1 MKKRISMTPL
11 KIGGI
16 TIKNRYQAGAVT
28 GRFLLYDQTGGYTP
42 NGVEYQV
49 AYARG
54 GFGLI
59 VTGSNYG
66 DQTVDP
72 FNILSDKPSPL
83 YAPKI
88 SGYTFRT
95 VTERVHQYGSK
106 IFLQVAFGPGR
117 MRNGK
122 APSVLP
128 TLKDPSKF
136 TEELTREE
144 IERLLSEAI
153 RLAEYAKSNGF
164 DGVEIHAHFGYL
176 LDQFEM
182 KCTNLRTDEYGGD
195 LDGRLTVYRKL
206 ITGIKQACGKDF
218 PVAIRMALKTYMK
231 SFTEASLDGSC
242 EFGRDIDETI
252 EVAKKLESYGIDM
265 FNFNSG
271 TYESHYYCVNPYY
284 MEKGYNLELAKR
296 VKKEVSVPVFCTGLM
311 DDAEMCE
318 QALEKGDIDG
328 ITICRAAMVDTQY
341 ARKVSEERISDI
353 RPCIQCCSCEH
364 WNLKTGVPLC
374 SANPAAMREWSY
386 GIPKAAVS
394 KKIAVIGGG
403 IGGLVS
409 AHTAALAGHQVTLY
423 EKEKQV
429 GGHMLDAAQQSFKT
443 GIGKLNQWYQHELKK
458 LGVPVHTGCEMTA
471 EAIKKLDTD
480 IVILATGSTY
490 AVPQISGIES
500 ANIHYA
506 PEILKNSH
514 ALGKLLGEN
523 VAVIGGGCVGG
534 EIAYDLAAN
543 HQKKVT
549 LIEQKSAIAKDSVTT
564 DDVHQM
570 LNELLAYHH
579 VDILCDTRAVAVD
592 EHSVTVES
600 KGTQEQ
606 LAADS
611 IIAAT
616 GVAPVPSLYDEL
628 KGSGLE
634 LYEVGDII
642 GNLNTIQTTSAQAY
656 EIARSL

>member
-11 KIGGI
+11 NIGGI

-28 GRFLLYDQTGGYTP
+28 GRFLLYDQMGGYTP

-72 FNILSDKPSPL
+72 FNVLNDKPSPL
-83 YAPKI
+83 YAPKV

-106 IFLQVAFGPGR
+106 IFLQIAFGPGR

-136 TEELTREE
+136 TEELTKEE
-144 IERLLSEAI
+144 IERLLSEAV
-153 RLAEYAKSNGF
+153 RLAEYAKANGF
-164 DGVEIHAHFGYL
+164 DGAEIHAHFGYL

-182 KCTNLRTDEYGGD
+182 KRTNLRTDEYGGD

-206 ITGIKQACGKDF
+206 ITGIKEACGQEF

-231 SFTEASLDGSC
+231 SFTEASLDGSD

-284 MEKGYNLELAKR
+284 MEKGYNLELAKQ
-296 VKKEVSVPVFCTGLM
+296 VKKEVSVPIFCTGLM

-318 QALEKGDIDG
+318 QALERGDIDG

-341 ARKVSEERISDI
+341 ARKVSEERVSHI

-394 KKIAVIGGG
+394 KKVAVIGGG
-403 IGGLVS
+403 IGGLVA
-409 AHTAALAGHQVTLY
+409 AHTAALAGHQVAVY
-423 EKEKQV
+423 EKGAQA
-429 GGHMLDAAQQSFKT
+429 GGHMLAAAAQSFKA
-443 GIGKLNQWYQHELKK
+443 GIEKLNQWYQRELKH
-458 LGVPVHTGCEMTA
+458 LGVSIHTSCDMTA
-471 EAIKKLDTD
+471 EAVKRLGVDV
-480 IVILATGSTY
+480 VILATGSVY
-490 AVPQISGIES
+490 AVPQISGIAS
-500 ANIHYA
+500 AKVHYA
-506 PEILKNSH
+506 PEILRNSPS
-514 ALGKLLGEN
+514 LGHMLGN
-523 VAVIGGGCVGG
+523 KVAVIGGGCVGG
-534 EIAYDLAAN
+534 EIAYDLTAN
-543 HQKKVT
+543 HGKQVT
-549 LIEQKSAIAKDSVTT
+549 LIEQKSEVAKDAVTT

-570 LNELLAYHH
+570 LNELLSYHH
-579 VDILCDTRAVAVD
+579 VQILRGTRAVAV
-592 EHSVTVES
+592 EGKSVTVETGG
-600 KGTQEQ
+600 KREV
-606 LAADS
+606 LPADS
-611 IIAAT
+611 IVVTT
-616 GVAPVPSLYDEL
+616 GVTAAPSLYNEL
-628 KGSGLE
+628 KGCGLE
-634 LYEVGDII
+634 LYEVGDIT
-642 GNLNTIQTTSAQAY
+642 GSKNTIQTTSAQAY

>member
-28 GRFLLYDQTGGYTP
+28 GRFLLYDQMGGYTP

-72 FNILSDKPSPL
+72 FNILNDKPSPL
-83 YAPKI
+83 YAPKV

-117 MRNGK
+117 MRSGK

-136 TEELTREE
+136 TEELTKEE
-144 IERLLSEAI
+144 IERLLSEAV
-153 RLAEYAKSNGF
+153 RLAQYAKSNGF

-182 KCTNLRTDEYGGD
+182 KRTNLRTDEYGGD

-206 ITGIKQACGKDF
+206 ITGIKEACGKEF

-231 SFTEASLDGSC
+231 SFTEASLDGSD

-252 EVAKKLESYGIDM
+252 EVAKKLEAYGIDM

-284 MEKGYNLELAKR
+284 MEKGYNLELAKQ
-296 VKKEVSVPVFCTGLM
+296 VKREVSVPVFCTGLM
-311 DDAEMCE
+311 DDVEMCE
-318 QALEKGDIDG
+318 QALERGDIDG

-341 ARKVSEERISDI
+341 ARKVSEERVSDI

-394 KKIAVIGGG
+394 KKVAVIGGG
-403 IGGLVS
+403 IGGLVA
-409 AHTAALAGHQVTLY
+409 AHTAALAGHKVALY
-423 EKEKQV
+423 EKEQCP
-429 GGHMLDAAQQSFKT
+429 GGHMLETAAQSFKS
-443 GIGKLNQWYQHELKK
+443 GIGKLNQWYQNELKK
-458 LGVPVHTGCEMTA
+458 LSVPVHTGREMTA
-471 EAIKKLDTD
+471 TAIKSLNVDV
-480 IVILATGSTY
+480 VILATGSRY
-490 AVPQISGIES
+490 AIPQIAGIQS

-506 PEILKNSH
+506 PEVLKNSH
-514 ALGKLLGEN
+514 KLNDTLGEK

-543 HQKKVT
+543 HRKQVI
-549 LIEQKSAIAKDSVTT
+549 LIEQKSEIAKDAVTT

-570 LNELLAYHH
+570 LNELLDYHH
-579 VDILCDTRAVAVD
+579 VQILRGTRAVGVSDQSITVETDGRRESLAVD
-592 EHSVTVES
+592 
-600 KGTQEQ
+600 
-606 LAADS
+606 S
-611 IIAAT
+611 IVVAT
-616 GVAPVPSLYDEL
+616 GVTPAPSLYDEL

-634 LYEVGDII
+634 LYEVGDIT
-642 GNLNTIQTTSAQAY
+642 GSLNTIQTTSAQAY